1 MSSVYPIFGQKFFL
15 AWSFVISNSKLGPA
29 HVRRTFAPFYI
40 HFCTSFF
47 AHNLHA
53 NLPLSVERP
62 TSSTAPSFPHLG
74 CACLFLFPARLQAA
88 TWPSFWPSSRAPAH
102 SSSHLFARFFFFL
115 PPAASLFIFYAP
127 LTTFARF
134 TFPVSGGG
142 SDVFESLI
150 VVACLFAT
158 PPPPLSCCPL
168 QPPRPACPA
177 APAARFVV

>member
-1 MSSVYPIFGQKFFL
+1 MFAALLPLFIHIFGRLFSRTICMRICRCLWNAPLPRPPPVFPILAARAFSFFPHDCRL
-15 AWSFVISNSKLGPA
+15 PLGPPFGHLPA
-29 HVRRTFAPFYI
+29 LPRTHPPICLHVF
-40 HFCTSFF
+40 S
-47 AHNLHA
+47 
-53 NLPLSVERP
+53 
-62 TSSTAPSFPHLG
+62 
-74 CACLFLFPARLQAA
+74 
-88 TWPSFWPSSRAPAH
+88 
-102 SSSHLFARFFFFL
+102 FFL

-168 QPPRPACPA
+168 HPPRPACRPA